1 MVSAVY
7 IVGALVTLICG
18 ILLLRGYVRT
28 RTKLLLWSGIC
39 FLGLALCNGL
49 VFVDLVMLPE
59 TDLYIARLATAA
71 VSMMILLYGLVFEGE
86 S

>member
-7 IVGALVTLICG
+7 IVGALVTLVCG
-18 ILLLRGYVRT
+18 VLLLRGYVRT

-39 FLGLALCNGL
+39 FLGLALSNGL

-71 VSMMILLYGLVFEGE
+71 VAMMILLYGLVFEGE
-86 S
+86 A